1 MIRLY
6 FYLNDQAGN
15 FHTSGSMN
23 ILITGA
29 TGFIGK
35 FLVDYALDEK
45 LTVFAGVR
53 KSSNRSS
60 LEGKNIGFIEL
71 DLSSTEILSHQLTD
85 FTSQHGPVDYVIHN
99 AGITKSTDNNAY
111 DLVNCTYTINL
122 IQALEQLEEP
132 PKKFT
137 LVSSLAASAPGH
149 NGKLIKIDAEGE
161 PVSAY
166 GWSKKKAEE
175 YIEQKCTLP
184 YVILRP
190 PPVFGPGDKDM
201 FPVFDLINKNLELYV
216 GGKLQLLSFIYVKDL
231 ARGIVKATISDKAN
245 KKYFLSDN
253 GQYDNV
259 KFNELIKKYLE
270 KKTMKIK
277 LPLFVVYIVAF
288 FSEIYTRITG
298 NLSQLNIEKI
308 KELKCSNWMC
318 DSSDFY
324 EDLAIE
330 PKYTLYEGI
339 QETIDWYKNEHWLK

>member
-1 MIRLY
+1 
-6 FYLNDQAGN
+6 
-15 FHTSGSMN
+15 MN

-35 FLVDYALDEK
+35 FLVDYALNEK
-45 LTVFAGVR
+45 LNVFAAVR

-60 LEGKNIGFIEL
+60 LKNKNIGFVEL
-71 DLSSTEILSHQLTD
+71 DLSSKEVLKIQLSE
-85 FTSQHGPVDYVIHN
+85 FIEENGSIDYVIHN
-99 AGITKSTDNNAY
+99 AGITKSTDNSEY
-111 DLVNCTYTINL
+111 DLVNCSYTINL
-122 IQALEQLEEP
+122 IKALESTDQP
-132 PKKFT
+132 ITKFT
-137 LVSSLAASAPGH
+137 LISSLAASAPG
-149 NGKLIKIDAEGE
+149 NSSEMIKIDADGS

-166 GWSKKKAEE
+166 GWSKKKAET
-175 YIEQKCTLP
+175 YIEEKCTLP

-201 FPVFDLINKNLELYV
+201 FPVFDLVNKNLELYI

-231 ARGIVKATISDKAN
+231 ARGIIKATISPLVN

-259 KFNELIKKYLE
+259 KFNLLIKQYLN
-270 KKTMKIK
+270 KKTLKIK

-318 DSSDFY
+318 DSRDFY
-324 EDLAIE
+324 KDLAIE

-339 QETIDWYKNEHWLK
+339 QETIDWYRSEHWLK